1 MCESDAYLKKGNS
14 EEFYFKD
21 VVSIRPVSDNELLIQ
36 GLTGEQKKFRGRI
49 SRIDLVAHKI
59 WLEPQK

>member
-1 MCESDAYLKKGNS
+1 MCESDAYLMAGNL
-14 EEFYFKD
+14 EEFFFKD
-21 VVSIRPVSDNELLIQ
+21 VVSIRPVSGNEFLIE

-49 SRIDLVAHKI
+49 TRIDLAAHKI